1 MSLPA
6 LNCKNWVA
14 ALRGDGTGDLN
25 DVEGKRIAVCRWDAD
40 ASPVKEDYKSKAIM
54 YGTVG
59 GGWRARVL
67 EGCNRALLFR
77 EGKYAGECS
86 VSWPQDNP
94 MAQSELPAHYIG

>member
-14 ALRGDGTGDLN
+14 VLEADGTGALT

-40 ASPVKEDYKSKAIM
+40 AHPVKTDFKSKAIM

-67 EGCNRALLFR
+67 EGNEKVLLFR
-77 EGKYAGECS
+77 EGKYAGECR
-86 VSWPQDNP
+86 VSWPADP
-94 MAQSELPAHYIG
+94 LYPSELPAHHVG